1 MNNEKISS
9 LELIAALSDQSGVT
23 KKTATAFM
31 RQFMTTVE
39 DALLRDG
46 TVKIKGLGT
55 FKITWNESRTSVNVQ
70 TGERYEIV
78 GHNKIT
84 FLPDD
89 ELRDIVNRPYAH
101 LEAVDIEGNTIG
113 KPEVHHEDEHLK
125 RFSEQAT
132 EIMSI
137 ISDLQGVQPKEIAQP
152 ASTVAPIVEK
162 TTVPEESVIPEKIAE
177 APVSQVVAPVVEAL
191 VVEIPVVE
199 APVIESVPET
209 KVIEQPVVDVKE
221 PVLQPEPIVEI
232 PKENFAAVSQTDD
245 KISEARLVERM
256 AAQPVKK
263 SKKWLWIT
271 LIIIALLI
279 IGAILCY
286 LFCPYFQTT
295 QKPVAPQIAKTAVA
309 PVAVATKPDTTVQVA
324 TTAAPEPTKPVDI
337 FDQPREYKEFITI
350 ETTTAGSRL
359 TLLSLKYYGHKVFWV
374 YIYEANK
381 DKIHNP
387 SVIPVGTKINIPKLD
402 PALIDKH
409 DARSFQKASE
419 LQTLYTK

>member
-1 MNNEKISS
+1 MNSEKISS

-55 FKITWNESRTSVNVQ
+55 FKIAWNESRTSVNVQ
-70 TGERYEIV
+70 TGERYEIA

-101 LEAVDIEGNTIG
+101 LEAVDIEGNAIE

-137 ISDLQGVQPKEIAQP
+137 ISDLQGIQPKEVVQP
-152 ASTVAPIVEK
+152 ATTVAPIVEK
-162 TTVPEESVIPEKIAE
+162 AIAPEETGVSEKVAETTVK
-177 APVSQVVAPVVEAL
+177 QVVAPAIEEPVMIEQL
-191 VVEIPVVE
+191 VVE
-199 APVIESVPET
+199 T
-209 KVIEQPVVDVKE
+209 KE
-221 PVLQPEPIVEI
+221 PVLQHEPIAEI
-232 PKENFAAVSQTDD
+232 PKENIAAVSQSDD
-245 KISEARLVERM
+245 EISEARLVERM

-279 IGAILCY
+279 LGAVLCY

-295 QKPVAPQIAKTAVA
+295 QKPAAPQIAKTVVA
-309 PVAVATKPDTTVQVA
+309 PVAVATKPDTTVKAA
-324 TTAAPEPTKPVDI
+324 TYTAPEPAKPVDV
-337 FDQPREYKEFITI
+337 FDQPREYKELITT
-350 ETTTAGSRL
+350 ETTTQGSRL
-359 TLLSLKYYGHKVFWV
+359 TLLALKYYGHKVFWV